1 MADCGLSPFGST
13 THLGTA
19 FHSCF
24 AAGIFTPLVTHV
36 QQTQLHP
43 IHLVLTSNPY
53 MSSEL
58 GSPFLRMLCSPPS
71 FEVYEPCG
79 VANRSAHRT
88 LSTVLALAST
98 KQHAF
103 VAHQEKHDAIPV
115 RRAGRLQVLENGPL
129 LGGTDNLR
137 LLALHGRLLIALVCP
152 LIRKISVKRI
162 MLLLCRHVK
171 GYWLPDPP
179 HGSTAPQRFLCG
191 SVLWWGGVGRRFAL
205 TRRLTDSIILLC

>member
-36 QQTQLHP
+36 QQTQLNH

-53 MSSEL
+53 MSSKL
-58 GSPFLRMLCSPPS
+58 GAPFLRMLCSPPS

-79 VANRSAHRT
+79 AANRSAHRT
-88 LSTVLALAST
+88 LSTVLALASA

-103 VAHQEKHDAIPV
+103 VAHQEKHDAIPGGI
-115 RRAGRLQVLENGPL
+115 AGRVQVPQNGPL
-129 LGGTDNLR
+129 LGRADDLR
-137 LLALHGRLLIALVCP
+137 LLALHGWPPCRGRLHIHTLIP
-152 LIRKISVKRI
+152 
-162 MLLLCRHVK
+162 
-171 GYWLPDPP
+171 
-179 HGSTAPQRFLCG
+179 
-191 SVLWWGGVGRRFAL
+191 
-205 TRRLTDSIILLC
+205 

>member
-36 QQTQLHP
+36 QQTQLNH

-115 RRAGRLQVLENGPL
+115 RIACCVQVPDNGAL
-129 LGGTDNLR
+129 LGWTHNLG
-137 LLALHGRLLIALVCP
+137 LLALHKGPPVAAVCQLIV
-152 LIRKISVKRI
+152 
-162 MLLLCRHVK
+162 
-171 GYWLPDPP
+171 
-179 HGSTAPQRFLCG
+179 
-191 SVLWWGGVGRRFAL
+191 
-205 TRRLTDSIILLC
+205 

>member
-24 AAGIFTPLVTHV
+24 AAGILTPLVTHV
-36 QQTQLHP
+36 QQTQLNH

-88 LSTVLALAST
+88 LSTVLALASA

-103 VAHQEKHDAIPV
+103 VAHQEKHDPIPGGI
-115 RRAGRLQVLENGPL
+115 AGRVQVPQNGPL
-129 LGGTDNLR
+129 LGRTHNLG
-137 LLALHGRLLIALVCP
+137 LFPLHGNTPVASFSLF
-152 LIRKISVKRI
+152 IR
-162 MLLLCRHVK
+162 
-171 GYWLPDPP
+171 
-179 HGSTAPQRFLCG
+179 
-191 SVLWWGGVGRRFAL
+191 
-205 TRRLTDSIILLC
+205 

>member
-24 AAGIFTPLVTHV
+24 AAGILTPLVTHV
-36 QQTQLHP
+36 QQTQLNH

-115 RRAGRLQVLENGPL
+115 RGAGRLEVPQHGPL
-129 LGGTDNLR
+129 LRRADDLR
-137 LLALHGRLLIALVCP
+137 VRALHGALPVVDVHTF
-152 LIRKISVKRI
+152 IR
-162 MLLLCRHVK
+162 
-171 GYWLPDPP
+171 
-179 HGSTAPQRFLCG
+179 
-191 SVLWWGGVGRRFAL
+191 
-205 TRRLTDSIILLC
+205 

>member
-36 QQTQLHP
+36 QQTQLNH

-103 VAHQEKHDAIPV
+103 VAHQQKHDPV
-115 RRAGRLQVLENGPL
+115 ARRIAGGGQVADNGPL
-129 LGGTDNLR
+129 LSRAQDFGLFSLHRRSLVTAVSTLIREQASRTRMLPVRTRVKPN
-137 LLALHGRLLIALVCP
+137 LLADQPSAC
-152 LIRKISVKRI
+152 
-162 MLLLCRHVK
+162 
-171 GYWLPDPP
+171 
-179 HGSTAPQRFLCG
+179 
-191 SVLWWGGVGRRFAL
+191 
-205 TRRLTDSIILLC
+205 TRAQSAICV

>member
-36 QQTQLHP
+36 QQTQLNH

-103 VAHQEKHDAIPV
+103 VAHQEKHDPIARWI
-115 RRAGRLQVLENGPL
+115 AGRVKEPQNGPL
-129 LGGTDNLR
+129 LDRIHNLGLLPLYGGIPVT
-137 LLALHGRLLIALVCP
+137 AVSLLIRSQSLCVRMLPVCHRVKQNPLV
-152 LIRKISVKRI
+152 
-162 MLLLCRHVK
+162 
-171 GYWLPDPP
+171 DPP
-179 HGSTAPQRFLCG
+179 HHWTAP
-191 SVLWWGGVGRRFAL
+191 
-205 TRRLTDSIILLC
+205 

>member
-24 AAGIFTPLVTHV
+24 AAGILTPLVTHV
-36 QQTQLHP
+36 QQTQLNH
-43 IHLVLTSNPY
+43 IHLVLTSNLY

-88 LSTVLALAST
+88 LSTVLALASA

-103 VAHQEKHDAIPV
+103 VAHQEKHDPIAV
-115 RRAGRLQVLENGPL
+115 RIAGRVQVSQNSPF
-129 LGGTDNLR
+129 LGRADDFR
-137 LLALHGRLLIALVCP
+137 LLALHGGLPVEDALI
-152 LIRKISVKRI
+152 LIR
-162 MLLLCRHVK
+162 
-171 GYWLPDPP
+171 
-179 HGSTAPQRFLCG
+179 
-191 SVLWWGGVGRRFAL
+191 
-205 TRRLTDSIILLC
+205 

>member
-19 FHSCF
+19 FHSFF
-24 AAGIFTPLVTHV
+24 AAGILTPLVTHV
-36 QQTQLHP
+36 QQTQLNH

-98 KQHAF
+98 KQHTF
-103 VAHQEKHDAIPV
+103 VAHQEKHDPIP
-115 RRAGRLQVLENGPL
+115 RRVAGRRQVPQNRSF
-129 LGGTDNLR
+129 LGGTDDLR
-137 LLALHGRLLIALVCP
+137 LLVLHGGLP
-152 LIRKISVKRI
+152 L
-162 MLLLCRHVK
+162 
-171 GYWLPDPP
+171 
-179 HGSTAPQRFLCG
+179 
-191 SVLWWGGVGRRFAL
+191 
-205 TRRLTDSIILLC
+205 

>member
-36 QQTQLHP
+36 QQTQLNH

-88 LSTVLALAST
+88 LSTILALAST

-103 VAHQEKHDAIPV
+103 VAHVE
-115 RRAGRLQVLENGPL
+115 ENHLDFPL
-129 LGGTDNLR
+129 DRGCWSHCR
-137 LLALHGRLLIALVCP
+137 LLRRPHNGTYQVSMVLATCPKTYPWRKRLGCQ
-152 LIRKISVKRI
+152 S
-162 MLLLCRHVK
+162 LL
-171 GYWLPDPP
+171 
-179 HGSTAPQRFLCG
+179 
-191 SVLWWGGVGRRFAL
+191 
-205 TRRLTDSIILLC
+205 

>member
-36 QQTQLHP
+36 QQTQLNH

-103 VAHQEKHDAIPV
+103 VAHQEKHHPIP
-115 RRAGRLQVLENGPL
+115 GRIAHRLEVGEDCSL
-129 LGGTDNLR
+129 LFGGQHLR
-137 LLALHGRLLIALVCP
+137 LFP
-152 LIRKISVKRI
+152 LRHPRILPPKPRRIS
-162 MLLLCRHVK
+162 
-171 GYWLPDPP
+171 
-179 HGSTAPQRFLCG
+179 
-191 SVLWWGGVGRRFAL
+191 
-205 TRRLTDSIILLC
+205 

>member
-36 QQTQLHP
+36 QQTQLNH

-103 VAHQEKHDAIPV
+103 VAHQEKHDAIPGGI
-115 RRAGRLQVLENGPL
+115 AGGVQVPQNRPL
-129 LGGTDNLR
+129 LGGTDDLR
-137 LLALHGRLLIALVCP
+137 LLALHGALLLAPLGP
-152 LIRKISVKRI
+152 LIRKIAAMRI
-162 MLLLCRHVK
+162 MLSVCGHVK
-171 GYWLPDPP
+171 PDCLSAPLPT
-179 HGSTAPQRFLCG
+179 STAPQTTICG
-191 SVLWWGGVGRRFAL
+191 AV
-205 TRRLTDSIILLC
+205 

>member
-19 FHSCF
+19 FHSFF
-24 AAGIFTPLVTHV
+24 AAGILTPLVTHV
-36 QQTQLHP
+36 QQTQLNH

-79 VANRSAHRT
+79 VANHSAHRT

-103 VAHQEKHDAIPV
+103 VAHQEENHPITPGVACRFHVAQDDA
-115 RRAGRLQVLENGPL
+115 L
-129 LGGTDNLR
+129 LGRT
-137 LLALHGRLLIALVCP
+137 
-152 LIRKISVKRI
+152 
-162 MLLLCRHVK
+162 
-171 GYWLPDPP
+171 
-179 HGSTAPQRFLCG
+179 
-191 SVLWWGGVGRRFAL
+191 
-205 TRRLTDSIILLC
+205 

>member
-36 QQTQLHP
+36 QQTQLNH

-79 VANRSAHRT
+79 VANRNAHRT

-115 RRAGRLQVLENGPL
+115 RITGGLQVPQNGPL

-137 LLALHGRLLIALVCP
+137 LLALHGGLPVEDASTF
-152 LIRKISVKRI
+152 IR
-162 MLLLCRHVK
+162 
-171 GYWLPDPP
+171 
-179 HGSTAPQRFLCG
+179 
-191 SVLWWGGVGRRFAL
+191 
-205 TRRLTDSIILLC
+205 

>member
-36 QQTQLHP
+36 QQTQLNH

-103 VAHQEKHDAIPV
+103 VAHQEEHDAIPP
-115 RRAGRLQVLENGPL
+115 RIAGGGQVAQNGPL
-129 LGGTDNLR
+129 LGRTQHLR
-137 LLALHGRLLIALVCP
+137 LLALHGGLPIELIHK
-152 LIRKISVKRI
+152 LIREHY
-162 MLLLCRHVK
+162 L
-171 GYWLPDPP
+171 
-179 HGSTAPQRFLCG
+179 
-191 SVLWWGGVGRRFAL
+191 
-205 TRRLTDSIILLC
+205 

>member
-36 QQTQLHP
+36 QQTQLHQIP
-43 IHLVLTSNPY
+43 LVLTSNPS

-103 VAHQEKHDAIPV
+103 VAHQEEHDPIPHRV
-115 RRAGRLQVLENGPL
+115 AGRVQEPQNRPL
-129 LGGTDNLR
+129 LGRTHNFG
-137 LLALHGRLLIALVCP
+137 LLALH
-152 LIRKISVKRI
+152 
-162 MLLLCRHVK
+162 
-171 GYWLPDPP
+171 
-179 HGSTAPQRFLCG
+179 
-191 SVLWWGGVGRRFAL
+191 
-205 TRRLTDSIILLC
+205 

>member
-36 QQTQLHP
+36 QQTQLHH

-103 VAHQEKHDAIPV
+103 VAHQEQHDAIPV
-115 RRAGRLQVLENGPL
+115 RVAGRLEVRQHGPL
-129 LGGTDNLR
+129 LRRTDDLR
-137 LLALHGRLLIALVCP
+137 LLALHGGLPVVDVP
-152 LIRKISVKRI
+152 TFIR
-162 MLLLCRHVK
+162 
-171 GYWLPDPP
+171 
-179 HGSTAPQRFLCG
+179 
-191 SVLWWGGVGRRFAL
+191 
-205 TRRLTDSIILLC
+205 

>member
-36 QQTQLHP
+36 QQTQLNH

-115 RRAGRLQVLENGPL
+115 RVAGRLEVPQNGPL
-129 LGGTDNLR
+129 LGWADDLC
-137 LLALHGRLLIALVCP
+137 LLALHGGLPVADVP
-152 LIRKISVKRI
+152 TFIR
-162 MLLLCRHVK
+162 
-171 GYWLPDPP
+171 
-179 HGSTAPQRFLCG
+179 
-191 SVLWWGGVGRRFAL
+191 
-205 TRRLTDSIILLC
+205 

>member
-36 QQTQLHP
+36 QQTQLNH

-103 VAHQEKHDAIPV
+103 VAHQEEHGPIPHRV
-115 RRAGRLQVLENGPL
+115 AGHCRCASPIRGQFSHCTTPESREN
-129 LGGTDNLR
+129 T
-137 LLALHGRLLIALVCP
+137 
-152 LIRKISVKRI
+152 
-162 MLLLCRHVK
+162 
-171 GYWLPDPP
+171 
-179 HGSTAPQRFLCG
+179 
-191 SVLWWGGVGRRFAL
+191 GVGRPFTLGIVRAML
-205 TRRLTDSIILLC
+205 SCIDSGPLQQSNICV